1 MNEHHKPFIAQLRA
15 AIEAGMVEIDDLL
28 RTLAGPCGATGDA
41 DPAWRPKAAVGGA
54 ELDLSPRVAFGG
66 DPWLT
71 GYRGSPE
78 RGVYLASCS
87 GLKAFEA
94 VLGIPLAKAGTCW
107 PGRLAQRMDEVRR
120 DRTGSVWHD
129 GQRYLKAADGWTD
142 WFARQIRPVVG
153 PSPGSPVVVEDRLLT
168 VRLPAALHWED
179 FDRAFD
185 AKVRGAALDRWTL
198 TEEGI
203 ARCASVDLPP
213 GRLRRFTP
221 YGGVADVR
229 LSPALEI
236 CLLDPV
242 DGPDRLI
249 RIIEDVLLDHVL
261 GAGSDAPG

>member
-1 MNEHHKPFIAQLRA
+1 MNNHHKPILAQLRS
-15 AIEAGMVEIDDLL
+15 AIDAGVVEIDDLL
-28 RTLAGPCGATGDA
+28 RALVDFH
-41 DPAWRPKAAVGGA
+41 DPAGAIDPIWRPTASVGGTG
-54 ELDLSPRVAFGG
+54 LDLSPRAGFAT
-66 DPWLT
+66 DLWLA
-71 GYRGSPE
+71 GYRGDRD

-94 VLGIPLAKAGTCW
+94 ILGTGLAKASTCW
-107 PGRLAQRMDEVRR
+107 PGRLAERMDEVRR

-142 WFARQIRPVVG
+142 WFARQVRPLIG

-168 VRLPAALHWED
+168 VRLPAALHWQD

-185 AKVRGAALDRWTL
+185 AKVREAALDRWTL
-198 TEEGI
+198 TGEGI
-203 ARCASVDLPP
+203 ARCASLDLSP

-221 YGGVADVR
+221 YGGGADVR
-229 LSPALEI
+229 LSPAQEI

-249 RIIEDVLLDHVL
+249 RMVEDILLDHVL
-261 GAGSDAPG
+261 GAEVDVAD